1 MNMGLG
7 VLLLLAVAACTQ
19 YVVPSQSMAG
29 TAPILSVERFLQA
42 ANAGDLDAMGRIF
55 GTPDGA
61 ILERTGN
68 PVTCAFRRVGSWF
81 RLGSRC
87 PNRQEVELRM
97 NAIAMILRHSSYQ
110 IRGEGE
116 VPGRMQPATRVMV
129 DITQGSQVARDVPF
143 VTVQTRDGRWM
154 VEEIGLERVT
164 SR

>member
-1 MNMGLG
+1 MGLG
-7 VLLLLAVAACTQ
+7 LLLLLLGGAACTQ
-19 YVVPSQSMAG
+19 YVVPSQRMAG

-55 GTPDGA
+55 GTPQGP

-68 PVTCAFRRVGSWF
+68 PISCGFRRVGSWF

-110 IRGEGE
+110 IRGESE
-116 VPGRMQPATRVMV
+116 VPGRRWPATRVVV
-129 DITQGSQVARDVPF
+129 DITRGSQVARDVPF
-143 VTVQTRDGRWM
+143 VTVQTSDGRWM